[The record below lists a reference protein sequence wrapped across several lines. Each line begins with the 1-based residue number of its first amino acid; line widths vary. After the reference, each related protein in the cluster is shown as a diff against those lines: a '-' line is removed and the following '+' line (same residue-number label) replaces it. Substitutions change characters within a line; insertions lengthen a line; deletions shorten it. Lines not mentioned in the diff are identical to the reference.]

1 MGRVAF
7 YCYPNYKFT
16 IIDLPMAIVGQA
28 LFLSA
33 TLGEDC
39 IWMMG
44 DKAPKENRVLLL
56 PPSELESKNS
66 FMMRSY
72 DCILN
77 ADSLTEMSYDSME
90 KYLKFIDKNSKV
102 FISINHESNPH
113 TVNEAMKTLST
124 FSFKTRYPNWLR
136 EGYVDEIFHN

>member
-1 MGRVAF
+1 
-7 YCYPNYKFT
+7 
-16 IIDLPMAIVGQA
+16 
-28 LFLSA
+28 
-33 TLGEDC
+33 
-39 IWMMG
+39 
-44 DKAPKENRVLLL
+44 
-56 PPSELESKNS
+56 
-66 FMMRSY
+66 
-72 DCILN
+72 
-77 ADSLTEMSYDSME
+77 MSYDSME